1 MPFILSGL
9 TTFLLGS
16 QVHKVLQYM
25 LDLKVPVS
33 LLHQHEIIMQQ
44 QVSDISAIQSQC
56 ADLITPSFFMM
67 QIQTL

>member
-1 MPFILSGL
+1 MSFILSGL

-33 LLHQHEIIMQQ
+33 LLLQHEIIMQQ
-44 QVSDISAIQSQC
+44 HHYKFLTYLPYNHNV
-56 ADLITPSFFMM
+56 LI
-67 QIQTL
+67 